1 MKRKV
6 KFHNTLAFL
15 RPRLGDKVMQT
26 IERVCDVEQPVFL
39 TRTSKSY
46 RGADDTVTA
55 LFQTKT
61 GNELEIEFGLML
73 KGE

>member
-6 KFHNTLAFL
+6 KYHKTLAFL

-26 IERVCDVEQPVFL
+26 IERVYDTEQPVYL
-39 TRTSKSY
+39 TRTSSY
-46 RGADDTVTA
+46 QGTDDTVTA

-61 GNELEIEFGLML
+61 V
-73 KGE
+73 

>member
-1 MKRKV
+1 MKRKI
-6 KFHNTLAFL
+6 KFNNTLAFL

-26 IERVCDVEQPVFL
+26 IERVCDTEQPVYL
-39 TRTSKSY
+39 TRSKSY
-46 RGADDTVTA
+46 RGTDDTVTA